1 MLKKYPYNSNLSLA
15 SFNLQLQAIVFVC
28 CSYFLRERKV
38 CVQLLPFHIL
48 HGITNAKHTL
58 TFTPSTPHHPRP
70 TLPTYWQAR
79 PSRALTKNVL
89 QLQVALSAKYS
100 NGIFFILLYFYV
112 CVRVLMMCSTAS
124 LCLCH
129 IEPLLC
135 IFVDKTFNLCQKLFT
150 RNFNI
155 PFCVHTHTHTLI
167 HIYMYVWYILM

>member
-1 MLKKYPYNSNLSLA
+1 MLLIWQKLKGWKRHCITNGRELVKATLPGLRNPKMYLCWKKYPCNSNLSLA
-15 SFNLQLQAIVFVC
+15 SFNLQLQAIVFFC

-100 NGIFFILLYFYV
+100 NGIFFHPFIFLCV
-112 CVRVLMMCSTAS
+112 CACADDVFNGFAV
-124 LCLCH
+124 
-129 IEPLLC
+129 
-135 IFVDKTFNLCQKLFT
+135 FVPYWA
-150 RNFNI
+150 
-155 PFCVHTHTHTLI
+155 PFMHFR
-167 HIYMYVWYILM
+167 W